1 MELYPDNVLMEL
13 YMVFNG
19 NMKNRFWWIYCALC
33 IVHCALLT
41 SCRTD
46 DVVYPSGNE
55 VVTTDTMPGGLYVLN
70 EGNMG
75 SNKARIDYM
84 NLRTGVYTSNIY
96 GLQNPDQI
104 KELGDVGNDIK
115 VYGGRLYAVINCSH
129 KVEVMDLQARR
140 IGQVDLPNCRY
151 LAFAGGKAY
160 VSAYVGSMVDP
171 DMLGSVYEVDTAT
184 LQVTREVKVGHQPDE
199 LTILGNRIYVC
210 NSGGYLTNR
219 YDSTLS
225 VIDMTSFEVVNT
237 IPVGLNPYMVRVD
250 RYGKLWVTCRG
261 NYGDVAPSLAVVEGD
276 MVTKRF
282 AVECDN
288 ISLSGDSLYVLDAKA
303 KTLSVIH
310 TQTLQITPQNTIS
323 SDLQTY
329 EMPFGLLATPT
340 GIYITDAKNY
350 VSSGTLHAYSLSG
363 LHRWQAKTGDIPG
376 HLCLVGVNLGN
387 IAPDTTTTTG
397 GKYLAHV
404 YEYMPAMGQFVNVM
418 PKYAEGDDAEA
429 MCRKCEKAIANN
441 NGGMITL
448 GGWGGYITFGFDH
461 AVRNVQGERDF
472 QILGNAFY
480 MQGNTQY
487 GSSEPGIVYVSRDV
501 NRNGLPDDTWY
512 ELRGSE
518 YDNPTTDHHYQ
529 KTYTRAGD
537 TLQNAFHKQSYYPQW
552 IAEDAIT
559 FEGVRLANTTEKI
572 SNMYVQRVLEYGYA
586 DNKPNTDTLGT
597 SFDISWAVDAD
608 GNPVVLPS
616 VDFIRV
622 VTAIDY
628 WNTVAG
634 TGEISTEIAGAI
646 DLHN

>member
-1 MELYPDNVLMEL
+1 
-13 YMVFNG
+13 MVFNG
-19 NMKNRFWWIYCALC
+19 NMKNRFWWICALC
-33 IVHCALLT
+33 IVHCALLP

-96 GLQNPDQI
+96 GLQNPNQV

-115 VYGGRLYAVINCSH
+115 AYGSRLYAVINCSH

-151 LAFAGGKAY
+151 LAFADGKAY

-199 LTILGNRIYVC
+199 LTIFGNRIYVC

-225 VIDMTSFEVVNT
+225 VIDLTSFKEIKT

-261 NYGDVAPSLAVVEGD
+261 NYSDVAPSLTVVEGD

-282 AVECDN
+282 AVQCDN
-288 ISLSGDSLYVLDAKA
+288 ISLLGDSLYVLDAKA
-303 KTLSVIH
+303 KTLSIIN
-310 TQTLQITPQNTIS
+310 TQTLQITPQNSIS
-323 SDLQTY
+323 SDMQTY

-350 VSSGTLHAYSLSG
+350 VSSGTLHSYSLSG
-363 LHRWQAKTGDIPG
+363 LHRWQVKTGDIPG
-376 HLCLVGVNLGN
+376 HLCLVGVQNDLP
-387 IAPDTTTTTG
+387 APDTTTTTG

-429 MCRKCEKAIANN
+429 MCRKCETAIANN
-441 NGGMITL
+441 NGGTITL

-480 MQGNTQY
+480 MQGSTQY

-537 TLQNAFHKQSYYPQW
+537 TLQNAFHKQPYYPQW
-552 IAEDAIT
+552 LAEDAIT

-586 DNKPNTDTLGT
+586 DNKPNTDTPGT
-597 SFDISWAVDAD
+597 SFDISWAVDTD

-628 WNTVAG
+628 WNTIAG
-634 TGEISTEIAGAI
+634 TGEISTEITGAI
-646 DLHN
+646 DLHIN